1 MDGGHLRWP
10 EGAARV
16 GPNAIT
22 QLAAVLDRE
31 AGCEARLDLFLAA
44 GVGLPAPGE
53 GMVPEGD
60 VARLHHAVRQA
71 YGDRA
76 TDLLDRAGDAVGA
89 YLLANRIPA
98 AAKAVIRALPKP
110 LAERALTAAILKH
123 GWTFAGS
130 GRVAVE
136 ARGPLTLS
144 VAANPFVA
152 LDRAEVPQC
161 HWHSA
166 VFRRLYATLVWPEAR
181 VTETVCCAC
190 GDPAC
195 RFEVTQGV
203 RRA

>member
-22 QLAAVLDRE
+22 QLASVLDRE
-31 AGCEARLDLFLAA
+31 AGREARLDLFLAA

-71 YGDRA
+71 YGERA
-76 TDLLDRAGDAVGA
+76 PDLLDRAGDAVGS

-98 AAKAVIRALPKP
+98 AAKAVIRVLPKP
-110 LAERALTAAILKH
+110 LGERALTAAILKH

-130 GRVAVE
+130 GRVEVA
-136 ARGPLTLS
+136 ARGPLTLC

-152 LDRAEVPQC
+152 LDHAIEPQC
-161 HWHSA
+161 HWHRA
-166 VFRRLYATLVWPEAR
+166 VFRRLYATLVWPDAR
-181 VTETVCCAC
+181 VTETACCAC

-195 RFEVTQGV
+195 RFEV
-203 RRA
+203 RRSVTRA